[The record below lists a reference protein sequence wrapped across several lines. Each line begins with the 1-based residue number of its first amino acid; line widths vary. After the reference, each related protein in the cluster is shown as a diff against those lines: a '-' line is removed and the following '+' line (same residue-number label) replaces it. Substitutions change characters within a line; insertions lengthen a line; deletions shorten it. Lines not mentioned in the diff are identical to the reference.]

1 MERFLTESQGDSY
14 ARAMAL
20 EAHVKFIIPICN
32 QIGDQTNISL
42 WAQCRAT
49 DPAAIP
55 IKDRTMQTQ
64 SSHAHRHVLRTA
76 STALRLFLTVLGIAV
91 FFRPASPAAG
101 EFARPIDPPLA
112 DLPNSTPSGTGRAVF
127 AGGCFWGVQAVFQ
140 HTKGVTSAVSG
151 YAGGTPAAPSYEQV
165 SSGATGHAETVEIT
179 FDPKQISYGH
189 LLQIYFSVAHDPTQ
203 LNRQDPDE
211 GTQYRSE
218 IFATSDAQQR
228 AAEAYIAELD
238 KAHAFAGRIVTKVE
252 RLKAFYPAEPYHQD
266 YAALHPGSLYIAAY
280 DLPKIANLKKL
291 YPEFYREQ
299 AVLVGGDQ
307 Q

>member
-1 MERFLTESQGDSY
+1 MPGHGS
-14 ARAMAL
+14 A
-20 EAHVKFIIPICN
+20 AHCN
-32 QIGDQTNISL
+32 EKSPK
-42 WAQCRAT
+42 A
-49 DPAAIP
+49 
-55 IKDRTMQTQ
+55 MQTQ
-64 SSHAHRHVLRTA
+64 SPQVHRH
-76 STALRLFLTVLGIAV
+76 ALRPASIALGLFLTVLGIAV
-91 FFRPASPAAG
+91 FVRLASPAAP
-101 EFARPIDPPLA
+101 EPATPISPPRI
-112 DLPNSTPSGTGRAVF
+112 DVPNASGSATERTVF

-140 HTKGVTSAVSG
+140 HTLGVTSAVSG

-165 SSGATGHAETVEIT
+165 SSGRTGHAELVEIT
-179 FDPKQISYGH
+179 FDPKQISYGR

-238 KAHAFAGRIVTKVE
+238 KAHAFPRPIVTKVE
-252 RLKAFYPAEPYHQD
+252 PLQAFYPAEPYHQD
-266 YAALHPGSLYIAAY
+266 YATLHPDSLYIAAY

-299 AVLVGGDQ
+299 AVLVGGNHQ
-307 Q
+307 

>member
-1 MERFLTESQGDSY
+1 
-14 ARAMAL
+14 
-20 EAHVKFIIPICN
+20 
-32 QIGDQTNISL
+32 
-42 WAQCRAT
+42 
-49 DPAAIP
+49 
-55 IKDRTMQTQ
+55 MQTYFFHTQ
-64 SSHAHRHVLRTA
+64 RFGSRIIHAG
-76 STALRLFLTVLGIAV
+76 LRLSLATLGIIALGRLVSAAV
-91 FFRPASPAAG
+91 AETAA
-101 EFARPIDPPLA
+101 PINPPLT
-112 DLPNSTPSGTGRAVF
+112 DMQNSSGSKTEKAVF

-140 HTKGVTSAVSG
+140 HTLGVTSAVSG

-165 SSGATGHAETVEIT
+165 SSGGTGHAESVEII
-179 FDPKQISYGH
+179 FDPKQISYGR

-238 KAHAFAGRIVTKVE
+238 KAHAFPRRIVTKVE
-252 RLKAFYPAEPYHQD
+252 RLRAFYPAESYHQD
-266 YAALHPGSLYIAAY
+266 YATLHPDSLYIAAY

>member
-1 MERFLTESQGDSY
+1 
-14 ARAMAL
+14 
-20 EAHVKFIIPICN
+20 
-32 QIGDQTNISL
+32 
-42 WAQCRAT
+42 
-49 DPAAIP
+49 
-55 IKDRTMQTQ
+55 MQTQ
-64 SSHAHRHVLRTA
+64 SPQVHRNALRTA
-76 STALRLFLTVLGIAV
+76 SIALGLFLTVLGTAV
-91 FFRPASPAAG
+91 FFRLASPAAAQ
-101 EFARPIDPPLA
+101 FARPIDPPLA
-112 DLPNSTPSGTGRAVF
+112 DLPNSTGSGTGRAVF

-140 HTKGVTSAVSG
+140 HTKGVTSAISG
-151 YAGGTPAAPSYEQV
+151 YAGGTLSAPSYEQV
-165 SSGATGHAETVEIT
+165 SSGGTGHAEAVEIT
-179 FDPKQISYGH
+179 FDPKQISFGR

-218 IFATSDAQQR
+218 IFATSDTQQR
-228 AAEAYIAELD
+228 IAEAYIADLD
-238 KAHAFAGRIVTKVE
+238 KAHAFPRPIVTKVE

-266 YAALHPGSLYIAAY
+266 YATLHPDSLYIAAY

>member
-1 MERFLTESQGDSY
+1 M
-14 ARAMAL
+14 
-20 EAHVKFIIPICN
+20 
-32 QIGDQTNISL
+32 QIH
-42 WAQCRAT
+42 A
-49 DPAAIP
+49 PHF
-55 IKDRTMQTQ
+55 DR
-64 SSHAHRHVLRTA
+64 HALRTA
-76 STALRLFLTVLGIAV
+76 STALGLFLTVLGIAV
-91 FFRPASPAAG
+91 FFRLASPAAV
-101 EFARPIDPPLA
+101 ELARPINPPLA
-112 DLPNSTPSGTGRAVF
+112 DLPNFDPSGTGRAVF

-140 HTKGVTSAVSG
+140 HTLGVTSAVSG

-165 SSGATGHAETVEIT
+165 SSGGTGHAEFVEIT
-179 FDPKQISYGH
+179 FDPKQISFGR

-218 IFATSDAQQR
+218 IFATSEAQQR

-238 KAHAFAGRIVTKVE
+238 MARAFPRHIVTRVE
-252 RLKAFYPAEPYHQD
+252 RLKAFYPAESYHQD
-266 YAALHPGSLYIAAY
+266 YATRHSDSPYIAHY

-291 YPEFYREQ
+291 YPEFYRER

>member
-1 MERFLTESQGDSY
+1 
-14 ARAMAL
+14 
-20 EAHVKFIIPICN
+20 
-32 QIGDQTNISL
+32 
-42 WAQCRAT
+42 
-49 DPAAIP
+49 
-55 IKDRTMQTQ
+55 MQTQ
-64 SSHAHRHVLRTA
+64 SPQVRRHALRRA
-76 STALRLFLTVLGIAV
+76 STALGLFLTVLGIAV
-91 FFRPASPAAG
+91 FFHLASPAAV
-101 EFARPIDPPLA
+101 ELARPINPPLA
-112 DLPNSTPSGTGRAVF
+112 GLPDSTPSGTGRAIF

-140 HTKGVTSAVSG
+140 HTLGVTNAVSG
-151 YAGGTPAAPSYEQV
+151 YAGGTPASPSYEQV
-165 SSGATGHAETVEIT
+165 SSGGTGHAESVEIT
-179 FDPKQISYGH
+179 FDPKQISFGR

-238 KAHAFAGRIVTKVE
+238 KAHVFPRPIVTKVE
-252 RLKAFYPAEPYHQD
+252 PLQAFYPAEPYHQD
-266 YAALHPGSLYIAAY
+266 YATLHPSSLYIAAY

-299 AVLVGGDQ
+299 AVLAGGGQ